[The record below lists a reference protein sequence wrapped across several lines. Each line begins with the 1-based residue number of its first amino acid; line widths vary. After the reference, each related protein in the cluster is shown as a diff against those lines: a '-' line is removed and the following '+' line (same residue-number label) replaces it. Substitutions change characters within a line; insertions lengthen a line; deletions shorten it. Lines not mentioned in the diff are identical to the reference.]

1 VPTVDQLGLFATSVN
16 TIQPLEADVT
26 PPNKENLFGSKRQA
40 PADKANQ
47 LDSAVKEILASE
59 HAIRE
64 RKTARLR
71 ELRLE
76 KEALQPQPEPK
87 TKSKRKAPKKSGAAE
102 T

>member
-1 VPTVDQLGLFATSVN
+1 M
-16 TIQPLEADVT
+16 EADMT

-47 LDSAVKEILASE
+47 LDSTVKEILASE

-76 KEALQPQPEPK
+76 KEALQAPPEPK
-87 TKSKRKAPKKSGAAE
+87 TKPKRKTPKKSGATE
-102 T
+102 I

>member
-1 VPTVDQLGLFATSVN
+1 M
-16 TIQPLEADVT
+16 T
-26 PPNKENLFGSKRQA
+26 PPNKDSLFGSKRQA
-40 PADKANQ
+40 PTDKANQ

-76 KEALQPQPEPK
+76 KEALQSPPEPK
-87 TKSKRKAPKKSGAAE
+87 TKSKRKAPKKSGTAE
-102 T
+102 TESDE